1 MLVQAITLYFQ
12 KKNCMLKNK
21 LFDVIFQTCGH
32 LNQNENYMKKLH
44 VYRYIRTKEAKNY
57 SKLMMFNLGSHI
69 LGPYHIYR

>member
-32 LNQNENYMKKLH
+32 LNQNENYEKTSH
-44 VYRYIRTKEAKNY
+44 VYPYKE
-57 SKLMMFNLGSHI
+57 SKDLQ
-69 LGPYHIYR
+69 